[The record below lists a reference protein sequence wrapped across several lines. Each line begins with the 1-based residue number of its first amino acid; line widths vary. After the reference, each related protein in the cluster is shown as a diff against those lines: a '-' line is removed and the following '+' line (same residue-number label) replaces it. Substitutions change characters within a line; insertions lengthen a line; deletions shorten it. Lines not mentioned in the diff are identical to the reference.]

1 MFVTTSVTT
10 LEQTSCRFAWWCF
23 RWSGHVRSVHCA
35 LMWNSQ
41 IYTMTMRCDQ
51 LQQRRAT
58 ECEKSS
64 PHDAR
69 VMLSRKSCM
78 TNEVSRIRCGNA
90 DFVSLRDEMVRI
102 RSCCEQGR
110 PTSLFCR
117 REGNEWILPSTRG
130 EVYRTTEGSAS
141 TRNADFAAERE
152 RMN

>member
-51 LQQRRAT
+51 MQQCRAT

-78 TNEVSRIRCGNA
+78 TNEVSRIRCGKA
-90 DFVSLRDEMVRI
+90 DFVSLRGKMVRI
-102 RSCCEQGR
+102 RSGCEQGR

-117 REGNEWILPSTRG
+117 RKETNGFCPRRLEEKYIGRRKEARQREMLILLLS
-130 EVYRTTEGSAS
+130 EKE
-141 TRNADFAAERE
+141 
-152 RMN
+152 